1 MYKRKAL
8 VVALGGI
15 LSGGLMSTPAS
26 AADSAANNVADS
38 APAQAATPA
47 SGTSANKAVR
57 KDARAQH
64 VTSLGTVTVTARR
77 RKESIQEVPVAV
89 TAISGDAIK
98 NNELRVVNDITKYVP
113 NFSGQS
119 TEGRERPRWFLRGV
133 GSNDP
138 SDLSLSPIGV
148 YFDDVYINSVFGQGF
163 PLFDLDHIEVLRG
176 PQGTLWGKNTIGGAV
191 SVTSQKPTFDV
202 SGYGKVG
209 FSQYDTKLVE
219 AAVGGPIG
227 SNDVLAARVS
237 VYHENGDS
245 YFTNADAGGRF
256 GGFHDNAVRF
266 QLLAVPTS
274 NADFLLNVHA
284 RNYTGGGDP
293 WHAQGTG
300 AGGANTF
307 GFVGS
312 SDPYTVSL
320 NAPSSDHIASYGGSL
335 TAHWHINS
343 ALTLT
348 SITALEG
355 LNRWYQDDE
364 DYSPYDAARSH
375 DALASHQF
383 SQEFRLE
390 SPQDQRLS
398 WIAGAHFFTEELS
411 EDGAGGGLPDAPGGP
426 SSTYYHLTDLTQHT
440 QSAAVFGSVKYRFTD
455 RFNVTAGLRYTIERK
470 NINLTGLQNDG
481 PVSFSDTN
489 AWWAPSLITSPL
501 AVSARQNQTNT
512 WRAPTWDLTPEY
524 ALTDNVRAYVRYAR
538 GFRSGGYNGSA
549 YTQSTVSTVQP
560 EYLTDYEAG
569 IKSEWFDKRLIANA
583 SVFHYDYRDIQVF
596 ALAPNPLG
604 GAPVSTLSNAGQ
616 GRADGFELELK
627 AQPINSVY
635 LFANL
640 GLLNTRYTQFDYVQ
654 TAVGNTFARSPHT
667 TINVG
672 GEYRVPLEYGSVALG
687 GDVNY
692 RSLEFFSATRQ
703 SDSHLWQGGYTIL
716 NAHVS
721 YVTPDQKYILTGYV
735 TNLTNKVYKKLELLP
750 SYGAYPV
757 LYGDPR
763 VFGVTF
769 TAKL

>member
-1 MYKRKAL
+1 MFKRKTL
-8 VVALGGI
+8 VVALGGV
-15 LSGGLMSTPAS
+15 LAGGVLMAPAW
-26 AADSAANNVADS
+26 AADSAASDAAAEAAGTAV
-38 APAQAATPA
+38 QAKPKAKGAGNAT
-47 SGTSANKAVR
+47 T
-57 KDARAQH
+57 
-64 VTSLGTVTVTARR
+64 VTNLGTVTVTARR

-89 TAISGDAIK
+89 TALSGDSIK

-113 NFSGQS
+113 NFTAQS

-163 PLFDLDHIEVLRG
+163 PLFDLDNIQVLRG

-191 SVTSQKPTFDV
+191 SLNSKKPTFDV
-202 SGYGKVG
+202 DGYGKVG
-209 FSQYDTKLVE
+209 FGQYNSRLAE
-219 AAVGGPIG
+219 AAIGGPIG
-227 SNDVLAARVS
+227 SNDVLAARIS

-245 YFTNADAGGRF
+245 FYTNTVADGRF

-266 QLLAVPTS
+266 QVLAVPTS
-274 NADFLLNVHA
+274 NSDFLLNIHG

-293 WHAQGTG
+293 WHAQGAG
-300 AGGANTF
+300 ADGSNQF

-312 SDPYTVSL
+312 SDPQTVSL

-364 DYSPYDAARSH
+364 DYSPYDAARTH
-375 DALASHQF
+375 DTLASHQF

-390 SPQDQRLS
+390 SPQSDRLS

-411 EDGAGGGLPDAPGGP
+411 EEGAGGGLPDAPGAP
-426 SSTYYHLTDLTQHT
+426 SSTYYNLTELTQHT

-455 RFNVTAGLRYTIERK
+455 RFNLTGGLRYTIERK
-470 NINLTGLQNDG
+470 TINLTGLQNSG
-481 PVSFSDTN
+481 PVSFSDVSN
-489 AWWAPSLITSPL
+489 WWDPSSITSPL

-524 ALTDNVRAYVRYAR
+524 AISSNVRAYIRYAR

-549 YTQSTVSTVQP
+549 YTQSTVSTVMP

-569 IKSEWFDKRLIANA
+569 IKSEWFDKRLTANA

-627 AQPINSVY
+627 AQPLNSLY

-640 GLLNTRYTQFDYVQ
+640 GLLNTRFTEFANVP
-654 TAVGNTFARSPHT
+654 TAVGNSFARSPHT
-667 TINVG
+667 TIDVG
-672 GEYRVPLEYGSVALG
+672 GEYRVPLPVGSIAVG
-687 GDVNY
+687 GDINY
-692 RSLEFFSATRQ
+692 RSTEYFSATRQ
-703 SDSHLWQGGYTIL
+703 KMPQLWQAGYTVM

-721 YVTPDQKYILTGYV
+721 YVSSNQKYILTGYV

-763 VFGVTF
+763 VFGLTF
-769 TAKL
+769 TAKI

>member
-1 MYKRKAL
+1 MFKRKTL
-8 VVALGGI
+8 VVALGGLLGGA
-15 LSGGLMSTPAS
+15 LSAAPAW
-26 AADSAANNVADS
+26 ADSAAQQT
-38 APAQAATPA
+38 APAGANAQGNADATGKDKAKPA
-47 SGTSANKAVR
+47 EAKL
-57 KDARAQH
+57 D
-64 VTSLGTVTVTARR
+64 TVTVTARR
-77 RKESIQEVPVAV
+77 RKESIQDVPVAV

-98 NNELRVVNDITKYVP
+98 RNELRVINDITKYVP
-113 NFSGQS
+113 NFAGLS

-191 SVTSQKPTFDV
+191 SITSQKPTFDY

-227 SNDVLAARVS
+227 NNDVLAARVS

-245 YFTNADAGGRF
+245 YFTNAFSGERF

-300 AGGANTF
+300 KGGANAF

-320 NAPSSDHIASYGGSL
+320 NAPSSDHIATYGGSL
-335 TAHWHINS
+335 TAHWHINP

-375 DALASHQF
+375 DTLASHQF

-390 SPQDQRLS
+390 SPQTDRLS

-411 EDGAGGGLPDAPGGP
+411 EQSAGAGLPDAPGAP
-426 SSTYYHLTDLTQHT
+426 SSTYYHLSDITQHT
-440 QSAAVFGSVKYRFTD
+440 QSAAVFGSVKYRFTS
-455 RFNVTAGLRYTIERK
+455 RFNVTAGLRYTVERK
-470 NINLTGLQNDG
+470 NINLTGLENDG
-481 PVSFSDTN
+481 PVTWSDT
-489 AWWAPSLITSPL
+489 ASWWSSSSVTSPL

-524 ALTDNVRAYVRYAR
+524 AISSNVRAYFRYAR
-538 GFRSGGYNGSA
+538 GFRSGGYNGNA

-569 IKSEWFDKRLIANA
+569 IKSEWFDKRLIANV

-604 GAPVSTLSNAGQ
+604 GSPVSTLSNAGQ

-627 AQPINSVY
+627 AQPINSLY

-640 GLLNTRYTQFDYVQ
+640 GLLNTRYTKFDYVP
-654 TAVGNTFARSPHT
+654 TAVGNSFARSPHT
-667 TINVG
+667 TFNAG
-672 GEYRVPLEYGSVALG
+672 GEYRLPFDIGTFALG

-692 RSLEFFSATRQ
+692 QSLQFYSATRQ
-703 SDSHLWQGGYTIL
+703 TYPELWQGGYTLL
-716 NAHVS
+716 NAHIS
-721 YVTPDQKYILTGYV
+721 WTSPDRKYMLTGYV
-735 TNLTNKVYKKLELLP
+735 TNLTNKVYKKLGLLP
-750 SYGAYPV
+750 SYGAYPI

-763 VFGVTF
+763 VVGVTF
-769 TAKL
+769 TAKI

>member
-1 MYKRKAL
+1 MFKRKTL
-8 VVALGGI
+8 VVALGGV
-15 LSGGLMSTPAS
+15 LAGGVLISPAWAVDNASTGAAGGAS
-26 AADSAANNVADS
+26 ADAAG
-38 APAQAATPA
+38 PAVQGKPKAKN
-47 SGTSANKAVR
+47 ANKAVA
-57 KDARAQH
+57 D
-64 VTSLGTVTVTARR
+64 TNLGTVTVTARR
-77 RKESIQEVPVAV
+77 RKESLQEVPVAV
-89 TAISGDAIK
+89 TALSGDSIK
-98 NNELRVVNDITKYVP
+98 NNELRVVNDITRYVP
-113 NFSGQS
+113 NFTAQS

-163 PLFDLDHIEVLRG
+163 PLFDLDHLEVLRG

-191 SVTSQKPTFDV
+191 SLTSKKPTFDV
-202 SGYGKVG
+202 DGYGKVG
-209 FSQYDTKLVE
+209 IGQYNSRLAE
-219 AAVGGPIG
+219 AAIGGPIG
-227 SNDVLAARVS
+227 SNDVLAARLS

-245 YFTNADAGGRF
+245 FYTNTVSGGRF

-274 NADFLLNVHA
+274 NSDFLLNIHG

-293 WHAQGTG
+293 WHAQG
-300 AGGANTF
+300 AGANGANQF

-312 SDPYTVSL
+312 SDPQTVSL

-375 DALASHQF
+375 DTLASHQF

-390 SPQDQRLS
+390 SPQNDRLS

-411 EDGAGGGLPDAPGGP
+411 EEGAGGGLPDAPGGP
-426 SSTYYHLTDLTQHT
+426 SATYYHLTELTQHT

-455 RFNVTAGLRYTIERK
+455 RFNLTGGLRYTIERK
-470 NINLTGLQNDG
+470 TINLTGLQNSG
-481 PVSFSDTN
+481 PVSFSDVN
-489 AWWAPSLITSPL
+489 NWWDPSSITSPL

-524 ALTDNVRAYVRYAR
+524 AISNNVRAYIRYAR

-549 YTQSTVSTVQP
+549 YTQSTVSTVTP

-569 IKSEWFDKRLIANA
+569 IKSEWFDKRLTVNA

-627 AQPINSVY
+627 AQPTNSLY

-640 GLLNTRYTQFDYVQ
+640 GLLNTRFTEFANVP
-654 TAVGNTFARSPHT
+654 TAVGNSFARSPHT
-667 TINVG
+667 TIDVG
-672 GEYRVPLEYGSVALG
+672 GEYRVPLPVGSIAVG
-687 GDVNY
+687 GDINY
-692 RSLEFFSATRQ
+692 RSTEYFSATRQ
-703 SDSHLWQGGYTIL
+703 TIPQLWQSGYTVM

-721 YVTPDQKYILTGYV
+721 YVSSNQKYILTGYV

-763 VFGVTF
+763 VFGLTF
-769 TAKL
+769 TARI

>member
-1 MYKRKAL
+1 MFKRKTL
-8 VVALGGI
+8 VVALGGV
-15 LSGGLMSTPAS
+15 LASGLFVSPVWAADNS
-26 AADSAANNVADS
+26 AADNVADKTDATVQAKPKAAS
-38 APAQAATPA
+38 PRKAAP
-47 SGTSANKAVR
+47 
-57 KDARAQH
+57 
-64 VTSLGTVTVTARR
+64 VTSLGAVTVTARR

-89 TAISGDAIK
+89 TALSGDTIRS
-98 NNELRVVNDITKYVP
+98 NELRVINDITKFVP
-113 NFSGQS
+113 NFTAQS

-163 PLFDLDHIEVLRG
+163 PLFDLDNIQVLRG

-191 SVTSQKPTFDV
+191 SINSKKPTFDV
-202 SGYGKVG
+202 DGYGKVG
-209 FSQYDTKLVE
+209 IGQYNSRLAE
-219 AAVGGPIG
+219 AAIGGPIG
-227 SNDVLAARVS
+227 SNDVLAARLS

-245 YFTNADAGGRF
+245 FFTNTAAGGRF

-274 NADFLLNVHA
+274 NSDFLLNIHG

-293 WHAQGTG
+293 WHAQGSS
-300 AGGANTF
+300 ASGANQF

-312 SDPYTVSL
+312 SDPYTVNL
-320 NAPSSDHIASYGGSL
+320 NAPSSDHIATYGGSI

-343 ALTLT
+343 QLTLT

-364 DYSPYDAARSH
+364 DYSPYDAARTH
-375 DALASHQF
+375 DTLASHQF
-383 SQEFRLE
+383 SQEFRIE
-390 SPQDQRLS
+390 SPQNERLS
-398 WIAGAHFFTEELS
+398 WIGGAHFFTEELT
-411 EDGAGGGLPDAPGGP
+411 EEGAGGGLPDAPGGA
-426 SSTYYHLTDLTQHT
+426 SATYYHATELTQHT

-455 RFNVTAGLRYTIERK
+455 RFNLTGGLRYTIERK
-470 NINLTGLQNDG
+470 SINLTGLQNNG
-481 PVSFSDTN
+481 PVSFSDVGN
-489 AWWAPSLITSPL
+489 WWNPSLITSPL
-501 AVSARQNQTNT
+501 AVSARQDQTNT

-524 ALTDNVRAYVRYAR
+524 AISDNVRAYLRYAR

-549 YTQSTVSTVQP
+549 YTQSTVSTVTP

-569 IKSEWFDKRLIANA
+569 IKSEWFDKRLTANA
-583 SVFHYDYRDIQVF
+583 SIFHYDYRDIQVF

-627 AQPINSVY
+627 AQPISSLY

-640 GLLNTRYTQFDYVQ
+640 GMLNTRYTEFNYVP
-654 TAVGNTFARSPHT
+654 TAVGNSFARSPHT

-672 GEYRVPLEYGSVALG
+672 GEYRVPVPVGSVSIG
-687 GDVNY
+687 GDINY
-692 RSLEFFSATRQ
+692 RSKEYFSATRQ
-703 SDSHLWQGGYTIL
+703 TVPQLWQGGYTVM

-721 YVTPDQKYILTGYV
+721 YTSSNQKYILTGYV
-735 TNLTNKVYKKLELLP
+735 TNLTNKVYKKLELIP

-763 VFGVTF
+763 VFGLTF
-769 TAKL
+769 TAKI

>member
-1 MYKRKAL
+1 MIKRTA
-8 VVALGGI
+8 VATAIGGI
-15 LSGGLMSTPAS
+15 LTGGMFAAPAW
-26 AADSAANNVADS
+26 AEGTTT
-38 APAQAATPA
+38 AQAAVPA
-47 SGTSANKAVR
+47 SGTAAVAKPAGPAAANGGKVEKVAN
-57 KDARAQH
+57 
-64 VTSLGTVTVTARR
+64 LGTVTVTARR
-77 RKESIQEVPVAV
+77 RKEDIQKVPVAV
-89 TAISGDAIK
+89 TAISGDTIK
-98 NNELRVVNDITKYVP
+98 SNELRVINDITQFVP
-113 NFSGQS
+113 NFNAQS

-191 SVTSQKPTFDV
+191 SITSQKPTFDY

-209 FSQYDTKLVE
+209 FGEYDNKLVE

-227 SNDVLAARVS
+227 DNDVLAARLS

-245 YFTNADAGGRF
+245 FFTNTEANGRF

-266 QLLAVPTS
+266 QVLAVPS
-274 NADFLLNVHA
+274 PDLDVLVNVHG

-293 WHAQGTG
+293 WHAQGAG
-300 AGGANTF
+300 PGGANQF

-320 NAPSSDHIASYGGSL
+320 NAPSSDHIATYGGSV

-348 SITALEG
+348 SITVLEG

-375 DALASHQF
+375 DDLATHQF

-390 SPQDQRLS
+390 SPQNQRFS

-411 EDGAGGGLPDAPGGP
+411 EDGAGGGLPDGPGGP
-426 SSTYYHLTDLTQHT
+426 AATYYNLTDLTQHT
-440 QSAAVFGSVKYRFTD
+440 QSAAAFGSVKYHFTD
-455 RFNVTAGLRYTIERK
+455 RFDLTAGLRYTIERK
-470 NINLTGLQNDG
+470 NINLTGYENDG
-481 PVSFSDTN
+481 PVTFSN
-489 AWWAPSLITSPL
+489 PNSWWAPSSISSPL
-501 AVSARQNQTNT
+501 AVTARQNQTNT

-524 ALTDNVRAYVRYAR
+524 EIADNVRAYVRYAR

-549 YTQSTVSTVQP
+549 YTQSTVSTVTP

-569 IKSEWFDKRLIANA
+569 IKSEWFDKRLIVNA

-604 GAPVSTLSNAGQ
+604 GPPVSTLSNAGQ

-627 AQPINSVY
+627 AQPINSLY

-640 GLLNTRYTQFDYVQ
+640 GLLNTRFTQFDNVPS
-654 TAVGNTFARSPHT
+654 AVGNSFARSPHT
-667 TINVG
+667 TLNAGAEYRLPVITGTVAVG
-672 GEYRVPLEYGSVALG
+672 GDADYQ
-687 GDVNY
+687 
-692 RSLEFFSATRQ
+692 SLQYFSATHQ
-703 SDSHLWQGGYTIL
+703 TMSQLWQGGYTVF
-716 NAHVS
+716 NAHLS
-721 YVTPDQKYILTGYV
+721 WTSANQKYIVTGYA

-750 SYGAYPV
+750 SFGAYPV

-763 VFGVTF
+763 VVGVTL
-769 TAKL
+769 TAKI